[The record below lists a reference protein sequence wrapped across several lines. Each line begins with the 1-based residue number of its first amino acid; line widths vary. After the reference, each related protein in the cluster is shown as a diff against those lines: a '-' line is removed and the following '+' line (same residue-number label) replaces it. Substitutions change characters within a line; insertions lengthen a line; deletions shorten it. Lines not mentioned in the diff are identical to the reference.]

1 VAAYAG
7 PMNTIPGLRVSDLS
21 PLGSAWPSAPVA
33 PAGGPGGPSRWL
45 DGLAATEGAA
55 LTADVP
61 ADASGLGAAGHAQRV
76 LAALLADDLG

>member
-1 VAAYAG
+1 MAAYAG
-7 PMNTIPGLRVSDLS
+7 AMNTIPGLRVSDLS
-21 PLGSAWPSAPVA
+21 LPGSAWPSAPA
-33 PAGGPGGPSRWL
+33 AAASGPGGPSRWL
-45 DGLAATEGAA
+45 DDLAATEGAA